1 MKISVAQTRPTKG
14 DIQSNILSHKKLI
27 DLAVSNK
34 ADIVIFPELSLTGYE
49 PHLAKH
55 LATDSGDMRLNDFQS
70 ISDSKQIVI
79 GVGIPTK
86 NSSGVCISMLIFQPD
101 QPRKVYSKKYLHA
114 DEEPFFISGDNFPAL
129 NLKHTS
135 IALAI
140 CYEISVPE
148 HTVTACG
155 SGAEIYI
162 ASVAKSLQGIEK
174 ALERLTHI
182 AADNGMT
189 VLMSNS
195 IGPADD
201 FIGAGKSSVWD
212 NQGSLLGQ
220 LDGEREGLLILDT
233 KSNQVKKIAL

>member
-1 MKISVAQTRPTKG
+1 MTISVAQTRPTTG
-14 DIQSNILSHKKLI
+14 DIQTNIQSHKKLV
-27 DLAVSNK
+27 DLAVLNG
-34 ADIVIFPELSLTGYE
+34 ADIIVFPELSLTGYE
-49 PHLAKH
+49 PSLANQ
-55 LATDSGDMRLNDFQS
+55 LAIDPSDMRLNDFQS

-86 NSSGVCISMLIFQPD
+86 NNSGVCISMLIFQPD

-114 DEEPFFISGDNFPAL
+114 DEEPFFISGDNVPAL

-148 HTVTACG
+148 HTATACG